1 MYNITLSHNNV
12 KVTRAFINYHEVGM
26 YLRRYNPNISFQD
39 PSQETTEFFVGS
51 QNEIKVVVNKLNYQ
65 SNTIIPS
72 AWTDD
77 FAMFEIFP
85 IGYTEIEQKYREIVE
100 KYSKVG
106 EVYLPRIGIK
116 DHKVSMS
123 QFNII
128 KFFGIRQLK
137 DDEQLEQ
144 IEEEH
149 LINDETYVFG
159 FTLIKKGQ

>member
-1 MYNITLSHNNV
+1 MYNITLTNNNA
-12 KVTRAFINYHEVGM
+12 KVTRAFTNYHDVGR
-26 YLRRYNPNISFQD
+26 YLRRYNPKISFQD

-51 QNEIKVVVNKLNYQ
+51 QNEIKVVVKKLNYQ

-77 FAMFEIFP
+77 FVMFEIFP
-85 IGYTEIEQKYREIVE
+85 IGYTEIEE
-100 KYSKVG
+100 KYKELVDKYSQLG
-106 EVYLPRIGIK
+106 ELFLPRIGIK

-128 KFFGIRQLK
+128 KFFGIRQLS
-137 DDEQLEQ
+137 DNEEIEQ

-149 LINDETYVFG
+149 IINDETYVFG
-159 FTLIKKGQ
+159 FSLIKKGQ